1 MKKIFILL
9 FISVFCV
16 SLISNAQDP
25 KETEGYKKAE
35 EFYGQ
40 ANEAQNEGQYDNS
53 YELAELANGELDRV
67 YIEAIK
73 ALMVELNSK
82 ADADIK
88 KATDAGAPTQ
98 DATAALNE
106 AQKATS
112 LIGTFE
118 GVFEKEN
125 ENYEKAVQ
133 NYTNASKLAT
143 ASLDNFIKQKT
154 GDAQKVITSAKAK
167 YNELLTKNIIKKND
181 ANDKSISTMLASAD
195 TSLKAQKFDDAQK
208 SANQAM
214 TSLGGI
220 EKDVGAKIANNKKS
234 IDASKSKYN
243 ELVTSNVIKKGD
255 ENDKKIVALHADA
268 DKLLAQNS
276 FDEASKKANDAN
288 QAMTDIE
295 SSHKNEMDKAK
306 KAIDDASNKHNQF
319 LADSTIVKD
328 DDNDKNVQSILK
340 SANDALAKNDASLS
354 QQEAERASTTLDN
367 IKNGKKGEEIL
378 LTTANIE
385 DQLRKIRDMVASLV
399 TNNMIDKDSQEVANI
414 NSIIDRIKT
423 SLGEED
429 LEAAKEDLT
438 NLVDTVDKVVTDTP
452 LDDGVIQTLPKYY
465 IVREKTP
472 ADSLWVIA
480 GYSFIYSDARY
491 WDTIYNANRNIL
503 TDAENPHII
512 LPGQILEIPSLRGE
526 VREGTYTPGS
536 EYITFE

>member
-53 YELAELANGELDRV
+53 YELAKLANDELNVV

-73 ALMVELNSK
+73 ALMIELKGK

-98 DATAALNE
+98 DATAALTE
-106 AQKATS
+106 AEKATA

-118 GVFEKEN
+118 GVFEQEN
-125 ENYEKAVQ
+125 ENYEKAVS

-143 ASLDNFIKQKT
+143 TSLDNFIKQKT
-154 GDAQKVITSAKAK
+154 GDTQKVITSAKSK
-167 YNELLTKNIIKKND
+167 YNELLAKNIIKKND

-208 SANQAM
+208 NANQAM
-214 TSLGGI
+214 TSLSGI
-220 EKDVGAKIANNKKS
+220 EKDVGTKIASNKQS
-234 IDASKSKYN
+234 LDASKAKYN
-243 ELVTSNVIKKGD
+243 ELVKANVIKKGD
-255 ENDKKIVALHADA
+255 DNDKKIVALHADSN
-268 DKLLAQNS
+268 KLLTQNS

-319 LADSTIVKD
+319 LADSTIVQD

-367 IKNGKKGEEIL
+367 IKNGKEGEVIL

-429 LEAAKEDLT
+429 LETAKEDLT
-438 NLVDTVDKVVTDTP
+438 NLVDTVDKVVTDAP
-452 LDDGVIQTLPKYY
+452 KDGVIQILPKYY

-472 ADSLWVIA
+472 VDSLWNIA

-491 WDTIYNANRNIL
+491 WDTLYNANRNIL
-503 TDAENPHII
+503 TDAENPHVI